1 VKTARTDVDA
11 TRGFVL
17 TTHVGLE
24 ARACADLRA
33 LGLEAATSE
42 GSEEEPGRV
51 RVRVDDRH
59 LPALLA
65 LRSVHHV
72 GRPCGARRFEP
83 MTLDALA
90 EWAATLAIPE
100 LDGSPNG
107 PSAASEGSFV
117 VRCEREGTHDFT
129 SPDVE
134 RAVGAALATRRGRPV
149 SLKHPDVRIAVD
161 VVGSLVTLDVRLTEP
176 ALSHRGYPR
185 PYQQRTALKADVAY
199 ACLRA
204 AEEALGRPPTRVID
218 PFCGSGTIL
227 LEAAELF
234 PDARLFGSDKKPTA
248 AEGARANLAAFGHAA
263 RATIVTAELD
273 LAARR
278 LRLARSFGDG
288 ERDRIGEI
296 HRARIVVVDVDVDVV
311 VNGDVVG
318 DGDGTVSRASDREPD
333 GGREPDRPLDALV
346 TNPPYGV
353 RMGARLDFRQLYARL
368 FQAFD
373 VPVRV
378 VLATEEEALHE
389 AAAALGLRAEV
400 VARPRTGSVSPAI
413 FVVTRR

>member
-1 VKTARTDVDA
+1 MKTARTDVDA

-24 ARACADLRA
+24 ARARADLRA
-33 LGLEAATSE
+33 LGLEAAAFE
-42 GSEEEPGRV
+42 GNEPGRV
-51 RVRVDDRH
+51 HVRVDDRH

-72 GRPCGARRFEP
+72 GRPCGARRFES
-83 MTLDALA
+83 MTLDAIA

-100 LDGSPNG
+100 LEGS
-107 PSAASEGSFV
+107 SAVGEGSFV

-134 RAVGAALATRRGRPV
+134 RAVGAALATRHGRPV

-161 VVGSLVTLDVRLTEP
+161 VVGTYASLDVRLTEP

-234 PDARLFGSDKKPTA
+234 PDAQLFGSDKKPTA

-278 LRLARSFGDG
+278 LGLASFGDG
-288 ERDRIGEI
+288 GR
-296 HRARIVVVDVDVDVV
+296 
-311 VNGDVVG
+311 
-318 DGDGTVSRASDREPD
+318 DGDRA
-333 GGREPDRPLDALV
+333 LHALV

-378 VLATEEEALHE
+378 VLATEEDALHE

-400 VARPRTGSVSPAI
+400 AARPRTGSVSPAI
-413 FVVTRR
+413 FVVTRP

>member
-1 VKTARTDVDA
+1 MKTARTDVDA

-24 ARACADLRA
+24 ARARADLRA
-33 LGLEAATSE
+33 LGLEAAAFE
-42 GSEEEPGRV
+42 GNEPGRV
-51 RVRVDDRH
+51 HVRVDDRH
-59 LPALLA
+59 LPGLLA

-72 GRPCGARRFEP
+72 GRPCGARRFES
-83 MTLDALA
+83 MTLDAIA

-100 LDGSPNG
+100 LEGS
-107 PSAASEGSFV
+107 SAVGEGSFV

-134 RAVGAALATRRGRPV
+134 RAVGAALASRHGRSV

-161 VVGSLVTLDVRLTEP
+161 VVGTYASLDVRLTEP

-234 PDARLFGSDKKPTA
+234 PDAQLFGSDKKPTA

-278 LRLARSFGDG
+278 LGLASFGDRV
-288 ERDRIGEI
+288 RDGDGGRDEDRGRDEDGGRN
-296 HRARIVVVDVDVDVV
+296 RARIVGVDVV
-311 VNGDVVG
+311 VDADVAGDENGTDL
-318 DGDGTVSRASDREPD
+318 SRASVRDRD
-333 GGREPDRPLDALV
+333 GALDALV

-368 FQAFD
+368 FQSFD

-378 VLATEEEALHE
+378 VLATEEDALHE

-400 VARPRTGSVSPAI
+400 AARPRTGSVSPAI
-413 FVVTRR
+413 FVVTRP

>member
-1 VKTARTDVDA
+1 MTLDPNASLP
-11 TRGFVL
+11 RGFVL

-24 ARACADLRA
+24 ARARADLRA
-33 LGLEAATSE
+33 LGLEAAAFAASE
-42 GSEEEPGRV
+42 DEPGRV
-51 RVRVDDRH
+51 HVRVDDRH
-59 LPALLA
+59 LPALLT

-83 MTLDALA
+83 IALGAIA
-90 EWAATLAIPE
+90 EWAASLAIPE
-100 LDGSPNG
+100 LDARAG
-107 PSAASEGSFV
+107 EGSFV

-134 RAVGAALATRRGRPV
+134 RAVGAALATRHGRPV

-161 VVGSLVTLDVRLTEP
+161 VVGSRVSLDVRLTEP

-204 AEEALGRPPTRVID
+204 AEEALGATPTRVID

-248 AEGARANLAAFGHAA
+248 ALGAAANLAAFGHGP
-263 RATIVTAELD
+263 RTTIVTAELD

-278 LRLARSFGDG
+278 LGLAARSV
-288 ERDRIGEI
+288 
-296 HRARIVVVDVDVDVV
+296 A
-311 VNGDVVG
+311 
-318 DGDGTVSRASDREPD
+318 
-333 GGREPDRPLDALV
+333 PLDALV

-368 FQAFD
+368 FQTFD

-378 VLATEEEALHE
+378 VLATEEDALRE
-389 AAAALGLRAEV
+389 AAVALGLRVAF
-400 VARPRTGSVSPAI
+400 VARPRTGSVCPAI
-413 FVVTRR
+413 AVITRR